1 MAAPDKPQSKQD
13 LDKALE
19 QLRRMR
25 DEIKVHL
32 HLASMEAKDA
42 WNKLEPGLAELEQK
56 MGQVTD
62 ASRAKAQELLK
73 RFSELRDRMKQPKP
87 K

>member
-1 MAAPDKPQSKQD
+1 MAGPDKPQTKQE
-13 LDKALE
+13 LEKAVE
-19 QLRRMR
+19 QLKKIR
-25 DEIKVHL
+25 DEIKVQL
-32 HLASMEAKDA
+32 HLASMDAKDA
-42 WNKLEPGLAELEQK
+42 WKKLEPGLAELEQK

>member
-1 MAAPDKPQSKQD
+1 MAAQDASKTKQD
-13 LDKALE
+13 FEKAIARLR
-19 QLRRMR
+19 QLR
-25 DEIKVHL
+25 DEIKVQA
-32 HLASMEAKDA
+32 HLASMDAKDA
-42 WNKLEPGLAELEQK
+42 WKKLEPSLAELEQK

-73 RFSELRDRMKQPKP
+73 RFAELRDRLKQPKP